1 MADPVDKECLYINY
15 NGLIV
20 IYLSDNKSIEC
31 LDTVSYTHLDV
42 YKRQLIIMAK
52 TARSLDTKLLVR

>member
-31 LDTVSYTHLDV
+31 LD
-42 YKRQLIIMAK
+42 IIMK
-52 TARSLDTKLLVR
+52 FYFLVNIIITAITIKFEQAMGPKK